1 MLQRCVAQKNR
12 RYELYLKNFVIVW
25 ILIVVRQFFWGGGG
39 GGGGL
44 SLLHSSIAAN
54 TLQDSG
60 QGIVNRVKVFA
71 IYIFDV

>member
-1 MLQRCVAQKNR
+1 MTQLTSENSSQ
-12 RYELYLKNFVIVW
+12 
-25 ILIVVRQFFWGGGG
+25 
-39 GGGGL
+39 GGL